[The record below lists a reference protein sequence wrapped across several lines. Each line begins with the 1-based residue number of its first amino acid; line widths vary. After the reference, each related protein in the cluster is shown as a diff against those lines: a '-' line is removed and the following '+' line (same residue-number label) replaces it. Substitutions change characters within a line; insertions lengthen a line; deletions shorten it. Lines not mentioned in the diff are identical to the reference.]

1 MTSATEGPVVPEY
14 RQPRLSLHLLR
25 AARPRDGGRRI
36 RIGELIRNLG
46 EDSFGWCLIVF
57 GLVNM
62 MPLPVGSNLVTA
74 LPLIILS
81 WQMCRGWHYVHV
93 PEFIARREIDS
104 PSFRRRVAS
113 TRWLTARLERIL
125 KPRYQWIF
133 SPLYYRGIAV
143 TLFAISFALFL
154 PILGTGFI
162 LASAVFTFAVGL
174 VAEDGLIAL
183 AGLALGI
190 VATGVALALVTLFA
204 LGVSS
209 LF

>member
-1 MTSATEGPVVPEY
+1 MKSATEGPVIPEY

-25 AARPRDGGRRI
+25 AARPRDGGKRI
-36 RIGELIRNLG
+36 RIGELIKNLG

-57 GLVNM
+57 GLINM
-62 MPLPVGSNLVTA
+62 MPLPVGSNFITA
-74 LPLIILS
+74 LPLVILS

-93 PEFIARREIDS
+93 PEFIARREVDS
-104 PSFRRRVAS
+104 IAFRRRVAS
-113 TRWLTARLERIL
+113 ARWATARLERVL

-133 SPLYYRGIAV
+133 APFYYRGIAV
-143 TLFAISFALFL
+143 ILFAMSFALFL

-162 LASAVFTFAVGL
+162 LASAMFTFAVGL

-183 AGLALGI
+183 AGLSLG
-190 VATGVALALVTLFA
+190 VLATGAALALLTLFA